1 MMYLRLTL
9 ESFRFA
15 WQALRSNILRTVLSL
30 LGVTIGIFAIISVF
44 TFVDSMEKNIKG
56 SLSFF
61 GNNVLYVQKWAWS
74 TSDDYPW
81 WKYFQRPPTN
91 YQEMKFLE
99 ARLENAQAICG
110 IDASGGVTVKK
121 GSNSFDALV
130 FGVTFQYNQISEVPI
145 KEGRYFTQQEM
156 DGGRNVAILGYE
168 VANTLF
174 PDGDPI
180 GQDFKLKGQKFAV
193 IGLQEKKGKSLVDL
207 GGDPDTK
214 VIIPYLSYAK
224 MFNGDRPE
232 VDIAVKGFDSDLN
245 AEQLSSEIAGLL
257 RTKRGLRPNQEDN
270 FSMNRPEAIASAL
283 DGVFQV
289 LTLAGIV
296 IGGFSILVGGF
307 GIANIMFVSVKER
320 TNIIGIQ
327 KSLGAKTQFILFQFL
342 FESIWLCLIGG
353 LLGLILVYLL
363 TFLPMGSFDLIL
375 SYKNIVL
382 GFAIS
387 TFLGIVF
394 GIIPAWIAA
403 KLDPVVAIRS
413 K

>member
-1 MMYLRLTL
+1 MYLRLTL

-15 WQALRSNILRTVLSL
+15 WQAIKSNLLRTILSL
-30 LGVTIGIFAIISVF
+30 LGVTVGIFAIIAVF

-74 TSDDYPW
+74 TDDDYPW

-91 YQEMKFLE
+91 YQELKFLE
-99 ARLENAQAICG
+99 GKLEHAEAICG
-110 IDASGGVTVKK
+110 IDAKGGINVKTK
-121 GSNSFDALV
+121 SNSFESLV
-130 FGVTFQYNQISEVPI
+130 FGVTYQYNQISEVPI
-145 KEGRYFTQQEM
+145 RIGRYFTNQEM
-156 DGGRNVAILGYE
+156 EGGRNVAILGNE
-168 VANTLF
+168 VTNTLF

-180 GQDFKLKGQKFAV
+180 GSEFKLQGQKFTV
-193 IGLQEKKGKSLVDL
+193 IGVQEKKGKSMVDL
-207 GGDPDTK
+207 GGDPDIK

-224 MFNGDRPE
+224 MFNGQRPE
-232 VDIAVKGFDSDLN
+232 IDIAVKGFESDLG
-245 AEQLSSEIAGLL
+245 AEELSSEVTGLL

-270 FSMNRPEAIASAL
+270 FSINRPEAIAKAL
-283 DGVFQV
+283 DGIFAV
-289 LTLAGIV
+289 LTIAGIV

-342 FESIWLCLIGG
+342 FESVWLCLIGG
-353 LLGLILVYLL
+353 GIGLILVYLL
-363 TFLPMGSFDLIL
+363 TFIPMGSFDLIL
-375 SYKNIVL
+375 TTKNIIL
-382 GFAIS
+382 GFLIS
-387 TFLGIVF
+387 TFLGVVF
-394 GIIPAWIAA
+394 GIIPAWMAA
-403 KLDPVVAIRS
+403 KLDPVEAIRS

>member
-1 MMYLRLTL
+1 MYLRLTF

-15 WQALRSNILRTVLSL
+15 WQALRSNVLRTILSL

-44 TFVDSMEKNIKG
+44 TFVDSMEKSIKG
-56 SLSFF
+56 SLSFL
-61 GNNVLYVQKWAWS
+61 GSNVVYIQKMAWIQ
-74 TSDDYPW
+74 DADYPW

-110 IDASGGVTVKK
+110 IDAKGGVTVKNK
-121 GSNSFDALV
+121 SNSFETLV
-130 FGVTFQYNQISEVPI
+130 FGVTYQYNQISEVPL

-156 DGGRNVAILGYE
+156 EGGRNVAILGDE
-168 VANTLF
+168 VTNTIF

-180 GQDFKLKGQKFAV
+180 GQEFKLKGQKFTV
-193 IGLQEKKGKSLVDL
+193 IGVQEKKGKSLVDI
-207 GGDPDTK
+207 GGDPDIK
-214 VIIPYLSYAK
+214 VIIPYLSYSK
-224 MFNGDRPE
+224 MFNGERPDI
-232 VDIAVKGFDSDLN
+232 DIAVKGYDSDAN
-245 AEQLSSEIAGLL
+245 AEQLSSEVTGLL

-270 FSMNRPEAIASAL
+270 FSLNRPEAIASAM
-283 DGVFQV
+283 DGIFSI

-327 KSLGAKTQFILFQFL
+327 KSLGAKNHFILFQFL

-353 LLGLILVYLL
+353 CIGLILVYLI
-363 TFLPMGSFDLIL
+363 TFIPMGSFELAL
-375 SYKNIVL
+375 STKNIVT

-387 TFLGIVF
+387 TFLGVVF
-394 GIIPAWIAA
+394 GIIPAWMAA
-403 KLDPVVAIRS
+403 KLDPVEAIRS

>member
-1 MMYLRLTL
+1 MYLRLTL

-15 WQALRSNILRTVLSL
+15 WQALKSNVLRTVLSL
-30 LGVTIGIFAIISVF
+30 LGVTVGIFAIIAVF
-44 TFVDSMEKNIKG
+44 TFVDSMEKNIKS

-74 TSDDYPW
+74 TDDDYPW

-99 ARLENAQAICG
+99 AKLDHAEAICG
-110 IDASGGVTVKK
+110 IDARGGVNVKNK
-121 GSNSFDALV
+121 SNSFEALV
-130 FGVTFQYNQISEVPI
+130 FGVTYQYNKISEVPV
-145 KEGRYFTQQEM
+145 KVGRYFTVQEM
-156 DGGRNVAILGYE
+156 EGGRNVAILGNE
-168 VANTLF
+168 VTETLF
-174 PDGDPI
+174 PNEEDPV
-180 GQDFKLKGQKFAV
+180 GKEFKLQGQKFVV
-193 IGLQEKKGKSLVDL
+193 IGVQEKKGKSMVDL

-224 MFNGDRPE
+224 MFNGQKPE
-232 VDIAVKGFDSDLN
+232 IDIAVKGFETDLN
-245 AEQLSSEIAGLL
+245 AEQLASEITGLM
-257 RTKRGLRPNQEDN
+257 RSKRGLRPNQDDN
-270 FSMNRPEAIASAL
+270 FSLNRPEAIAKAL
-283 DGVFQV
+283 DGIFAV

-327 KSLGAKTQFILFQFL
+327 KSLGAKNQFILFQFL
-342 FESIWLCLIGG
+342 FESVWLCLLGG
-353 LLGLILVYLL
+353 LIGLLLVYLL
-363 TFLPMGSFDLIL
+363 TFLPMGAFDLIL
-375 SYKNIVL
+375 TTENIIL

-387 TFLGIVF
+387 TFLGVVF
-394 GIIPAWIAA
+394 GIIPAWMAA
-403 KLDPVVAIRS
+403 KLDPVTAIRS

>member
-1 MMYLRLTL
+1 MYFRLTL

-30 LGVTIGIFAIISVF
+30 LGVTVGIFAIISVF
-44 TFVDSMEKNIKG
+44 TFVDSMEKNIKS
-56 SLSFF
+56 SLSFI
-61 GNNVLYVQKWAWS
+61 GNNVIYVQKFAWVQ
-74 TSDDYPW
+74 DEEYPW

-99 ARLENAQAICG
+99 TKLEHAQAICG
-110 IDASGGVTVKK
+110 IDARGGEMVKSK
-121 GSNSFDALV
+121 SNSFESLV
-130 FGVTFQYNQISEVPI
+130 FGVTFQYNVISDVPI
-145 KEGRYFTQQEM
+145 RIGRYFTSQETES
-156 DGGRNVAILGYE
+156 GRNVAILGNE

-174 PDGDPI
+174 PNGDPI
-180 GQDFKLKGQKFAV
+180 GSEFKLKGQKFTV
-193 IGLQEKKGKSLVDL
+193 IGVQEKKGKSMIDI
-207 GGDPDTK
+207 GGDADVK
-214 VIIPYLSYAK
+214 VIIPYLSFAK
-224 MFNGDRPE
+224 LFNGGKPE
-232 VDIAVKGFDSDLN
+232 IDIAVKGLDTDTNLD
-245 AEQLSSEIAGLL
+245 QLSSEITGLM
-257 RTKRGLRPNQEDN
+257 RTKRGLRPNQDDN
-270 FSMNRPEAIASAL
+270 FSLNRPEAIAKAL
-283 DGVFQV
+283 DGIFAV
-289 LTLAGIV
+289 LTIAGIV

-342 FESIWLCLIGG
+342 FESVWLCIIGG
-353 LLGLILVYLL
+353 MIGLILVYFL

-375 SYKNIVL
+375 SGKNIIL

-387 TFLGIVF
+387 TFLGVIF
-394 GIIPAWIAA
+394 GIIPAWMAA